1 MSATEKIAHNNNVFS
16 LKNSPVTISEI
27 LEATKLLQDKKTP
40 DHNGISSNFLKKIIF
55 NIAKPLHHILQQSFE
70 KGIVPSQLKIAKV
83 IPIFKNGDRCN
94 MDNYRPISL
103 LSCFSKIIEKI
114 VAIRLTSFLTENN
127 ILSEWQFGF
136 RSQHSTVHPM
146 VHFTNFLS
154 NAFNQ
159 KNTRWQFSVIL
170 KKPLTVV
177 TIPYCYL
184 NLKNMGFVALNYY
197 GLNLI
202 LQIANNLYP

>member
-1 MSATEKIAHNNNVFS
+1 MVHR
-16 LKNSPVTISEI
+16 
-27 LEATKLLQDKKTP
+27 
-40 DHNGISSNFLKKIIF
+40 SSDFLKKIIF

-83 IPIFKNGDRCN
+83 IPIFKNGDHCN

-159 KNTRWQFSVIL
+159 KKHSLAIFCDL
-170 KKPLTVV
+170 KKAFDCCDHSILLSKLEKYGVRGTELLWFKSYLTDRKQFVSLNGKNIV
-177 TIPYCYL
+177 SLQMFYL
-184 NLKNMGFVALNYY
+184 
-197 GLNLI
+197 GLLR
-202 LQIANNLYP
+202 A

>member
-27 LEATKLLQDKKTP
+27 LEATKLLQDMKTP

-94 MDNYRPISL
+94 MDNYRPIS
-103 LSCFSKIIEKI
+103 
-114 VAIRLTSFLTENN
+114 
-127 ILSEWQFGF
+127 
-136 RSQHSTVHPM
+136 
-146 VHFTNFLS
+146 
-154 NAFNQ
+154 
-159 KNTRWQFSVIL
+159 
-170 KKPLTVV
+170 
-177 TIPYCYL
+177 
-184 NLKNMGFVALNYY
+184 
-197 GLNLI
+197 
-202 LQIANNLYP
+202 

>member
-1 MSATEKIAHNNNVFS
+1 MYVFS

-40 DHNGISSNFLKKIIF
+40 DHNGIYSNFLKKIVF

-136 RSQHSTVHPM
+136 HLQHSTVHPM

-159 KNTRWQFSVIL
+159 KKHSLAIFCDLNPLVTDRTL
-170 KKPLTVV
+170 KYV
-177 TIPYCYL
+177 
-184 NLKNMGFVALNYY
+184 F
-197 GLNLI
+197 
-202 LQIANNLYP
+202 

>member
-1 MSATEKIAHNNNVFS
+1 MPHNNNVFS

-159 KNTRWQFSVIL
+159 KNTHWQFSVIS
-170 KKPLTVV
+170 KKLLTVV
-177 TIPYCYL
+177 TTPYCYL

-197 GLNLI
+197 GLNLTF
-202 LQIANNLYP
+202 QIVNNLYL

>member
-1 MSATEKIAHNNNVFS
+1 MVHR
-16 LKNSPVTISEI
+16 
-27 LEATKLLQDKKTP
+27 
-40 DHNGISSNFLKKIIF
+40 SSDFLKKIIF

-103 LSCFSKIIEKI
+103 LSSFSKIIEKI
-114 VAIRLTSFLTENN
+114 VAIRVTSFLTENN

-146 VHFTNFLS
+146 AHFTNFLS

-159 KNTRWQFSVIL
+159 KKTLAGNFL
-170 KKPLTVV
+170 
-177 TIPYCYL
+177 
-184 NLKNMGFVALNYY
+184 
-197 GLNLI
+197 
-202 LQIANNLYP
+202 